1 MSEVTTDDTVLPI
14 AGKPWELMLPPGW
27 WTIPTRA
34 EESRTSI
41 VRLLDHT
48 FRGTVRDELVT
59 RRIEIDR
66 ELTQA
71 VARAGQQGATH
82 VHTLVRPVRGVPVS
96 ATLVVT
102 PVTIGP
108 AQDVAEAFAHV
119 LDSGG
124 GVLEHGS
131 VSLAGRPALR
141 RVRRTPM
148 TVEVA
153 GSEVSRW
160 QTGVDYVVDLGG
172 DSLLMLGFT
181 TLTDQVR
188 EAMVALFDAMA
199 GTLRQ
204 RTS

>member
-1 MSEVTTDDTVLPI
+1 MDDVTLGETAVPI
-14 AGKPWELMLPPGW
+14 AGHPWELMLPPGW

-41 VRLLDHT
+41 VRLLDRT
-48 FRGTVRDELVT
+48 FRGTARDELVT

-71 VARAGQQGATH
+71 VARAAQQGATH

-108 AQDVAEAFAHV
+108 TQDVAEAFAHV
-119 LDSGG
+119 LHSGG
-124 GVLEHGS
+124 GVLEHGR
-131 VSLAGRPALR
+131 VTLGGRPALR

-153 GSEVSRW
+153 GTAVTRW
-160 QTGVDYVVDLGG
+160 QTGVDYVVDLGD

-204 RTS
+204 RAS